1 MQRIID
7 EAVRPRIDL
16 NSQIEPVVYARL
28 FLEKLA
34 EEGVPA
40 SEVLAGTS
48 LSPVDL
54 AESKNLISIAQQ
66 IRIYANIAQLSKNP
80 TVGLS
85 QGQKILPHHHGV
97 WGYAMQTAANLGQAI
112 RIFNQYFDVAGPI
125 ARQILQI
132 DSAEARWISTDILP
146 TEPARR
152 VGVEEMLAG
161 NYTLC
166 KHLSDGKFKLN
177 SLCLDYV
184 RPEGYE
190 KYEELFQC
198 PILFNQNIIEMRFDA
213 SLLNLKLKYADAE
226 TERVCEERCRELMD
240 RLGTAGN
247 IVDRVR
253 RIIYKNPC
261 DRRDVDAVASKLCMS
276 SRTLRR
282 HLTNENTTFRA
293 VLNEVREALAID
305 YLCSTDLSV
314 DEIAFLL
321 GYSETSNFRHAFKQ
335 WTGETPTGY
344 RNQRQKPIS

>member
-1 MQRIID
+1 MQLIID
-7 EAVRPRIDL
+7 ELVKPRIDL
-16 NSQIEPVVYARL
+16 NLPIEPVVYSRL

-40 SEVLAGTS
+40 SEVLAGTK

-54 AESKNLISIAQQ
+54 AESNNLISIAQQ
-66 IRIYANIAQLSKNP
+66 IRIYANIAELSKNP

-85 QGQKILPHHHGV
+85 QGRRILPHHHGV

-125 ARQILQI
+125 ARQILQV
-132 DSAEARWISTDILP
+132 DGAVARWISTDVLP
-146 TEPARR
+146 LEPARR

-161 NYTLC
+161 NFTLC
-166 KHLSDGKFKLN
+166 KHLSDNRFNLN
-177 SLCLDYV
+177 ALYLDYA

-213 SLLNLKLKYADAE
+213 SLLNLKLKYADSE

-240 RLGTAGN
+240 RLEAAGN

-253 RIIYKNPC
+253 RIIYENPC

-314 DEIAFLL
+314 DEIGFLL
-321 GYSETSNFRHAFKQ
+321 GYSETSSFRHAFKQ
-335 WTGETPTGY
+335 WTGENPTGY
-344 RNQRQKPIS
+344 RNQRKKPSS